1 VPDIRIH
8 ALGIVKQTD
17 ATWGLAR
24 LSSDKPGT
32 RTYSYD
38 DSAGDGTCAYVIDTG
53 VLADHPELEGRK
65 YYPFPA
71 LYLAMLTH
79 SLS

>member
-38 DSAGDGTCAYVIDTG
+38 VIDTG